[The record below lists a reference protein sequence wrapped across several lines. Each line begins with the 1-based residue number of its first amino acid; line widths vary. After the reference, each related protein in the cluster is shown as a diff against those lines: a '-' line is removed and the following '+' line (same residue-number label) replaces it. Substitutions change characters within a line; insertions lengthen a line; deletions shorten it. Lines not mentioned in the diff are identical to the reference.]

1 MLTPFFTSSP
11 PAFGGVISNKR
22 SCTPHYDFTRVIVRN
37 RMQST
42 LNPDYTKE
50 QSAAERTRTSTGLLP
65 PAPQAGA
72 STIPPL
78 PHKIYQNKSRI
89 RTDSHRL
96 RAYAGY
102 SPEPGITLRV
112 FQFAP
117 PYPSR
122 LDWTR
127 IRDFHHIFSGVIQI
141 SLLPPSPTQGG
152 ASNISA
158 NSRDFLFIALFAFK
172 SVFSFCKKFLFESDS
187 SGKEALNF
195 QFYCP
200 YYLHLYD
207 LFEELVAF
215 LAIH

>member
-1 MLTPFFTSSP
+1 MFPL
-11 PAFGGVISNKR
+11 
-22 SCTPHYDFTRVIVRN
+22 C
-37 RMQST
+37 
-42 LNPDYTKE
+42 
-50 QSAAERTRTSTGLLP
+50 AAERTRTSTGLLP

-158 NSRDFLFIALFAFK
+158 NSRWGGAESNCRHRDFQSLAL
-172 SVFSFCKKFLFESDS
+172 
-187 SGKEALNF
+187 
-195 QFYCP
+195 P
-200 YYLHLYD
+200 P
-207 LFEELVAF
+207 ELPPH
-215 LAIH
+215 I

>member
-1 MLTPFFTSSP
+1 MAASKPTVNRYFC
-11 PAFGGVISNKR
+11 AEGG
-22 SCTPHYDFTRVIVRN
+22 
-37 RMQST
+37 
-42 LNPDYTKE
+42 
-50 QSAAERTRTSTGLLP
+50 TRTPTGLLP
-65 PAPQAGA
+65 PAPQADA
-72 STIPPL
+72 ATITPL
-78 PHKIYQNKSRI
+78 PHKISQNKSRI

-127 IRDFHHIFSGVIQI
+127 IRDFHHIFSGVIRI

-158 NSRDFLFIALFAFK
+158 NSRGGAGWSRTTDTGIFSPVLYRLSYRPIFTLSILSYIFYTISAQRSKIPQTFLQLKILNVFPIRQSTPLCWVCFVLFYALHK
-172 SVFSFCKKFLFESDS
+172 
-187 SGKEALNF
+187 
-195 QFYCP
+195 
-200 YYLHLYD
+200 
-207 LFEELVAF
+207 
-215 LAIH
+215 

>member
-1 MLTPFFTSSP
+1 M
-11 PAFGGVISNKR
+11 
-22 SCTPHYDFTRVIVRN
+22 
-37 RMQST
+37 
-42 LNPDYTKE
+42 NPDYTKE
-50 QSAAERTRTSTGLLP
+50 QGAAERTRTSTGLLP
-65 PAPQAGA
+65 TGPQPVA
-72 STIPPL
+72 STVPPL

-127 IRDFHHIFSGVIQI
+127 IRDFHHIFSGVIRI

-158 NSRDFLFIALFAFK
+158 NSRGGAGWSRTTDTGI
-172 SVFSFCKKFLFESDS
+172 FSPVLYQLSYRPINLTEDAINPSHLGYLDS
-187 SGKEALNF
+187 PPRKACCSS
-195 QFYCP
+195 
-200 YYLHLYD
+200 LH
-207 LFEELVAF
+207 
-215 LAIH
+215 

>member
-1 MLTPFFTSSP
+1 MNHRRRALQARAL
-11 PAFGGVISNKR
+11 PA
-22 SCTPHYDFTRVIVRN
+22 
-37 RMQST
+37 
-42 LNPDYTKE
+42 E
-50 QSAAERTRTSTGLLP
+50 LP
-65 PAPQAGA
+65 
-72 STIPPL
+72 

-158 NSRDFLFIALFAFK
+158 NSRGGAPWSCTTFSGFSVQRIHYVCQISIILTGLQRCTHSAFIIMN
-172 SVFSFCKKFLFESDS
+172 S
-187 SGKEALNF
+187 
-195 QFYCP
+195 
-200 YYLHLYD
+200 
-207 LFEELVAF
+207 
-215 LAIH
+215 